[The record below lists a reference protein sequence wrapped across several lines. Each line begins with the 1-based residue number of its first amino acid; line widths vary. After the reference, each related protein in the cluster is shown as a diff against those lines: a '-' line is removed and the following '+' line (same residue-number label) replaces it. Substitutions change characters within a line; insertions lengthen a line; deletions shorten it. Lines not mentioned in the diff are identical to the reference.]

1 MGRRNQITWLACL
14 LTLVILTAA
23 GGLSNALAQEA
34 DKKQEGK
41 PDFSQKSVKI
51 FLDKIEVIGQISK
64 PQAVFIIPGSDP
76 TVDDIKLDRSFFQE
90 IFRKVERD
98 DFRHRKRRAR
108 GGHIPW

>member
-1 MGRRNQITWLACL
+1 MGRRDRIVRFACL
-14 LTLVILTAA
+14 IAVTVLVATVGA
-23 GGLSNALAQEA
+23 GRSFAQ
-34 DKKQEGK
+34 DKGKKQEGK
-41 PDFSQKSVKI
+41 AEFSKKSVKI
-51 FLDKIEVIGQISK
+51 FLDKIEVLGRIAK

-98 DFRHRKRRAR
+98 DVRQRRRRAR